1 MAITSENK
9 DPKDVTAKPRF
20 PFANQHR
27 LRLEQVLAALEAE
40 QLIDPIQSKRI
51 LSESSGSQ
59 KIEIHPLVSV
69 ANRELTVPNRPQQPL
84 DLELLTRWLARHAG
98 LSYFRV
104 DPMHAD
110 VEAITRLVSQ
120 TYAQLHRILPVAIES
135 DRAMVATS
143 EPFMLDWVD
152 DLAKILQ
159 KEIKVVVSN
168 PLDVARFLQEFYGV
182 SRSVKRATNA
192 KMIAD
197 GNKALNFEQLLQ
209 LGAAGGLQ
217 ADDQHVI
224 YIVDWLLQFA
234 FEQRASDIH
243 LEPRRESSNVRFR
256 IDGDLHNIY
265 QMPTAVMA
273 AVTSRI
279 KILGRMDVAEKRRP
293 QDGRIKTRTPTG
305 QEVELRLSTMPTAFG
320 EKCVMRIFD
329 PEVVA
334 RGFEELGL
342 AESEI
347 LQWREMIERP
357 NGIVLVTGPTGSG
370 KTTTL
375 YSTLK
380 HLARPELNICTV
392 EDPIEMVSPEF
403 NQMQVQS
410 SIGVDF
416 AQGVRTLLRQ
426 DPDIIMVGEIRD
438 LETARMAVQAS
449 LTGHLVLSTLHTN
462 DAPSTVVR
470 LLDLG
475 IPHYLLKGTLVG
487 VVAQRLVRTLC
498 PKCKTDGELDVA
510 SWRQLVGDRAFKKP
524 KQVKRP
530 VGCDQCRKTG
540 YFGRSAIYEMLNINP
555 EVAENISINPDL
567 AELTRV
573 ARQSGMLPL
582 RMAGAR
588 KIGRGLT
595 TLEEVNR
602 VIPPTLTD

>member
-1 MAITSENK
+1 M
-9 DPKDVTAKPRF
+9 TAKPSTYF
-20 PFANQHR
+20 TINQR
-27 LRLEQVLAALEAE
+27 VSLDQTLTALQAKK
-40 QLIDPIQSKRI
+40 LIDPLEANRI
-51 LSESSGSQ
+51 RSESGG
-59 KIEIHPLVSV
+59 KKAEIHPLVIV
-69 ANRELTVPNRPQQPL
+69 ANSRLTVPGRPKQSL
-84 DLELLTRWLARHAG
+84 DLEMLTRWLARHAG
-98 LSYFRV
+98 LPFFRV
-104 DPMHAD
+104 DPMQAD

-120 TYAQLHRILPVAIES
+120 TYAQLHRILPV
-135 DRAMVATS
+135 DVKTDHAMVATS

-152 DLAKILQ
+152 DLAKILK
-159 KEIKVVVSN
+159 KEINVVMAD

-182 SRSVKRATNA
+182 SRSVKMAINA
-192 KMIAD
+192 KTLAND
-197 GNKALNFEQLLQ
+197 NKVLNFEQLLE
-209 LGAAGGLQ
+209 LGAAGGLH

-243 LEPRRESSNVRFR
+243 LEPRRERSNVRFR
-256 IDGDLHNIY
+256 IDGDLHSIY
-265 QMPTAVMA
+265 QMPTPVMTAVI
-273 AVTSRI
+273 SRI

-293 QDGRIKTRTPTG
+293 QDGRIKTRTPSG

-329 PEVVA
+329 PDVVG
-334 RGFEELGL
+334 RSFEELGL
-342 AESEI
+342 AASEVR
-347 LQWREMIERP
+347 LWRKMVERS

-392 EDPIEMVSPEF
+392 EDPIEMVTPEF
-403 NQMQVQS
+403 NQMQVQT

-462 DAPSTVVR
+462 DAPSAVVR

-475 IPHYLLKGTLVG
+475 IPHYLLKGTLAG
-487 VVAQRLVRTLC
+487 IVAQRLVRILC
-498 PKCKTDGELDVA
+498 AKCKTDGELSDA
-510 SWRQLVGDRAFKKP
+510 AWRQLVEGREIAKP
-524 KQVKRP
+524 KRIKRP
-530 VGCDQCRKTG
+530 VGCKHCRKTG
-540 YFGRSAIYEMLNINP
+540 YYGRGAIYELFEINRQ
-555 EVAENISINPDL
+555 AADQINPDIDL
-567 AELTRV
+567 EKLTR
-573 ARQSGMLPL
+573 AAYQSGMLPL
-582 RMAGAR
+582 RIAGAR
-588 KIGRGLT
+588 KIAQGET

-602 VIPPTLTD
+602 VIPPTMAG